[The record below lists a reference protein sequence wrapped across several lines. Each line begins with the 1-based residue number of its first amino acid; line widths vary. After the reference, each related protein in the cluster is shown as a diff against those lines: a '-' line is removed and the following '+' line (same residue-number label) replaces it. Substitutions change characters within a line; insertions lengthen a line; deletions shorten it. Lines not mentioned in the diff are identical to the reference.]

1 MIFIE
6 SDRIHA
12 TDLVL
17 PSSGNLSGQTRWAI
31 PAGGTS
37 LKDVERQLIGSAL
50 ERAGGNI
57 SKAARLLG
65 LSRNTLRYRLQ
76 KYNLQPD

>member
-17 PSSGNLSGQTRWAI
+17 PSAGNLSGQQRWEI
-31 PAGGTS
+31 PAEGTS

-57 SKAARLLG
+57 SKAAKLLG
-65 LSRNTLRYRLQ
+65 LTRNTLRYRLQ
-76 KYNLQPD
+76 KYNLHPD